1 MLRHTSGELVALGL
15 VLASVLF
22 VAGCDPSTAPPA
34 KTLSPVAPALAD
46 RGGRDT
52 LVVGTN
58 DPTLDVLHVQSAVDR
73 GGNVVLRGHFSFAAP
88 AARAID
94 PTIVG
99 GFPHAAEIL
108 VSHSVNISGADDQDG
123 EMATI
128 DGGTI
133 PFYVD
138 APGQRVTID
147 RVHFVQPT
155 AAAILTF
162 AASGLEVASNRIAGV
177 VPFAGLASAI
187 WVIPSGN
194 IPTPTSLG
202 HPENVSGSLRFVQ
215 NDIDMTGGTPT
226 DNTLGISVFG
236 AGIPG
241 AEVDAEVIGN
251 KISNVT
257 EPAVNFR
264 RIFGTAR
271 IEHNVI
277 ATGTVTGVS
286 APRNQVIRVVNTGR
300 YVIAHNS
307 VACDWSSA
315 DVEGIGV
322 FSQFGSDGW
331 PIQNALIEDNDI
343 DMASPSGSAF
353 TTFSGGIGLYGFAH
367 DNVVRHNRI
376 RGHARAGITMP
387 VFPLTG
393 TPAAPQNNVFIDN
406 EFIRFTPTV
415 ADYFVGSN
423 ALDTRISGRGTVD
436 DEGIGTIVSGLAS
449 SIHWNDITRAYISNA
464 PAATKPN
471 QQAALRAFAYLSLAQ
486 YRAVLAARELRG
498 RGHSVAEQGAVSAAS
513 AAILGAL
520 FRADAPVF
528 ASQLAQQESE
538 AAASDDA
545 PHAFA
550 DGEAVG
556 RNVASQVAYSAQTDG
571 FDVVWTGSVPV
582 GAGFWSSD
590 FNPPRPPLLPLL
602 GQMRPFFMTSG
613 SQFRPVPPPAFGSQQ
628 YLDALA
634 EIRRFSDTRTAEQLR
649 IAKFWE
655 MATGSLVAGFWNEE
669 AATRIVRDHLG
680 ERRSAEVLAFMN
692 MAGMDAIIACHD
704 AKYTYWLIRPYR
716 ADPNIN
722 VPIGKPGHPSY
733 PSNHACFSGTA
744 AYVLGAFFPADA
756 AQLAAMADEAGESRL
771 YAGIH
776 YRFDKDAGLAIA
788 RQVSA
793 LALAATGNFTR
804 DERE

>member
-1 MLRHTSGELVALGL
+1 MLRHPSRELVALAFVIAPL
-15 VLASVLF
+15 FF
-22 VAGCDPSTAPPA
+22 VAGCDQSTAPARSMSPA
-34 KTLSPVAPALAD
+34 ARAVAD
-46 RGGRDT
+46 GGGGDQV
-52 LVVGTN
+52 VVGTN
-58 DPTLDVLHVQSAVDR
+58 DPTVDVPAVQSAVDH
-73 GGNVVLRGHFSFAAP
+73 GGNVLLRGHFSFAAP
-88 AARAID
+88 ATRSID

-99 GFPHAAEIL
+99 GFPHAAEVL
-108 VSHSVNISGADDQDG
+108 VSHSVNISGAGDEGG

-147 RVHFVQPT
+147 RVRFVQPV

-162 AASGLEVASNRIAGV
+162 AASGLEVASSRIEGV
-177 VPFAGLASAI
+177 VPFTGLSSGI
-187 WVIPSGN
+187 WVVPSGN
-194 IPTPTSLG
+194 IPMPTSLG
-202 HPENVSGSLRFVQ
+202 HPENVSGSLRFLH
-215 NDIDMTGGTPT
+215 NDIDMTGGTST

-236 AGIPG
+236 AGVPG

-251 KISNVT
+251 RISNVT

-264 RIFGTAR
+264 RIAGTAR

-286 APRNQVIRVVNTGR
+286 AARNQVIRIANTGT
-300 YVIAHNS
+300 YVVAHNS
-307 VACDWSSA
+307 IECDWTSA

-322 FSQFGSDGW
+322 FSQFGAPGW
-331 PIQNALIEDNDI
+331 PIQNAVVEDNDI
-343 DMASPSGSAF
+343 DMAPPSGTVFS
-353 TTFSGGIGLYGFAH
+353 TFSGGIGVYGFAH

-393 TPAAPQNNVFIDN
+393 TPAVPQNNVFTDN
-406 EFIRFTPTV
+406 QFIQFTPSV
-415 ADYFVGSN
+415 ADYFIGSN
-423 ALDTRISGRGTVD
+423 ALDTRISGRGTVED
-436 DEGIGTIVSGLAS
+436 QGTGTVVTGLPA
-449 SIHWNDITRAYISNA
+449 SIHWNAVTRAYISNL
-464 PAATKPN
+464 PAAAKPS

-486 YRAVLAARELRG
+486 YRSLLAARNLRG
-498 RGHSVAEQGAVSAAS
+498 QGHSVAEQGAVSAAS
-513 AAILGAL
+513 AAILGSL
-520 FRADAPVF
+520 FPADASVF
-528 ASQLAQQESE
+528 ASQLAQQETE
-538 AAASDDA
+538 AAASGDA
-545 PHAFA
+545 NSFA

-556 RNVASQVAYSAQTDG
+556 RDVASQVAHSAQTDG
-571 FDVVWTGSVPV
+571 FNVVWTGPVPV
-582 GAGFWSSD
+582 GPGFWSSD
-590 FNPPRPPLLPLL
+590 FTPPRPPALPLL

-613 SQFRPVPPPAFGSQQ
+613 SQFRPGPPPTFGSQQ

-634 EIRRFSDTRTAEQLR
+634 EIRRFSDTRTPEQLR
-649 IAKFWE
+649 IAQFWE
-655 MATGSLVAGFWNEE
+655 LATGSLVAGFWNED
-669 AATRIVRDHLG
+669 ASTRIVRDHLS
-680 ERRSAEVLAFMN
+680 ERRAAEVLAFMN

-716 ADPNIN
+716 ADPNIV

-756 AQLAAMADEAGESRL
+756 APLAAMADEAGESRL

-776 YRFDKDAGLAIA
+776 YRFDKDAGLTIA

-793 LALAATGNFTR
+793 LALAAIPDFTR
-804 DERE
+804 DAPE